1 MTDQATIPAAAPA
14 AGLREGI
21 VAALRTVY
29 DPEIPVNIYDLGLVY
44 GIDVGDDGRVD
55 VRMTLTAPGCPVAG
69 SLPGEVEERL
79 EEVAGVREANV
90 ELVWEP
96 TWSPDVLSEDV
107 KLQLGLI

>member
-1 MTDQATIPAAAPA
+1 MTGQETAPGAAPV
-14 AGLREGI
+14 GDLREGI
-21 VAALRTVY
+21 VAALRRVY

-44 GIDVGDDGRVD
+44 AIDVGDDGRVD

-79 EEVAGVREANV
+79 EEVQGVREANV

-96 TWSPDVLSEDV
+96 AWSPDVLSEDV